1 MSVSDSLDGFGKG
14 NVPTRVTEAEALS
27 SLWIEDLQNERAS
40 ALVDPGANFSTISSS
55 YAKEHRIKIHD
66 RAQPIQQAVK
76 GHVAQSVCFMDPLE
90 IFQMAFE

>member
-55 YAKEHRIKIHD
+55 YAKEHRIIIHD

-76 GHVAQSVCFMDPLE
+76 GYVAQSVCFMDPLE